1 MLTLSLGVLFLG
13 LIFTLVIVI
22 FVAISILLIYSL
34 LLTSVETKA
43 YEIGIL
49 RMVGL
54 NKKGLFLMVFTQSI
68 LFVLPA
74 VFLALLLSFPS
85 LFIINRFLLL
95 PYMGV

>member
-1 MLTLSLGVLFLG
+1 MISDLLGFFPIDFSLPVLEQMLVLSLAVLFLG

-43 YEIGIL
+43 YEIGIF

-54 NKKGLFLMVFTQSI
+54 NK
-68 LFVLPA
+68 
-74 VFLALLLSFPS
+74 
-85 LFIINRFLLL
+85 
-95 PYMGV
+95 